1 MRLRSHLVVLVLT
14 LLVPMVVFATITIVA
29 FGRQQQAAV
38 REGSLETTRA
48 LMSAVDQNLERTITA
63 LTALATL
70 RSLDR
75 ADLREFYA
83 DAARALASQPQWL
96 TISLFEPDGQ
106 QVLNLLRPL
115 ASKLPA
121 VSERR
126 SFDRVLTTR
135 RPAIGDVERSPLADA
150 HVFAVRAPVLR
161 NGAVVYVLT
170 AVVKP
175 DSLVEVL
182 TQQGLP
188 YDAVATIFDQ
198 SKQIVA
204 RTRNLAQFLGR
215 PVSAEFAALLNV
227 EGRDGWAVTH
237 TLEGAAVHT
246 AFNRSRTSGWGVGLG
261 IPRAVVEAPLQR
273 WLITT
278 IGGGL
283 AFIALA
289 LLLAVLVGRR
299 ITGPILALSSAA
311 RAFGEAGTMP
321 ESSPAGVTEIEDMRQ
336 VIMEAASLVQRRA
349 EEASRAEL
357 ATRRLAA
364 IVESSD
370 DAIISK
376 TLEGIITSWNPAAVR
391 MYGYTE
397 REAVGQSVFLI
408 VPPDRRD
415 EENEVLRRLRLGET
429 VDHFETVRRRKDGR
443 FLDVSLTVSPIRDAT
458 GRIVGASKIARDI
471 TEHKRAQAERTA
483 VLEREQAARREAEAA
498 NRAKDEFLAVLSHEL
513 RTPLNAVYGWAQ
525 LLRSESMSGEQR
537 ARALETIARNASAQI
552 QLIDDLLD
560 VSRVTSGKMSL
571 NIRPVELLP
580 VVEAALDSVR
590 PAAAAKDIRL
600 HSVLD
605 ARAGPIA
612 GDPDRLQQVV
622 WNLLMNAVK
631 FTPKGGQ
638 VQVHLQRVN
647 THVEI
652 VVSDTGE
659 GIPPAVLPFVF
670 DRFRQGDSSST
681 RAHSGLGLGL
691 ALVKHLVELHGGSV
705 AARSPGS
712 GQGATFIVT
721 LPATIAEFVSGPEL
735 RALPASPV
743 PGVVPAAGHL
753 DGLRIL
759 VVDDDRDALDLSSMI
774 LTRAGA
780 EVRLCRS
787 AAEALDLLGEWRPDV
802 LVSDIEMPI
811 EDGYALIRKVR
822 ALSAAEGGRTPAV
835 ALTAYGRMQDRV
847 QSLTAGYDMHVAK
860 PVDPGQFTTIIAGLA
875 GRT

>member
-14 LLVPMVVFATITIVA
+14 LLVPMVVFATITIA
-29 FGRQQQAAV
+29 TIGLQQRAAV
-38 REGSLETTRA
+38 RQGTLETTRA
-48 LMSAVDQNLERTITA
+48 LMSAVDQNLDSTIATIA
-63 LTALATL
+63 ALATL

-83 DAARALASQPQWL
+83 DARRALASQPQWL
-96 TISLFEPDGQ
+96 TIALYEPDGQ
-106 QVLNLLRPL
+106 QLLNLLRPL
-115 ASKLPA
+115 GSKLPA
-121 VSERR
+121 VAERR
-126 SFDRVLTTR
+126 SFDLVLTSR
-135 RPAIGDVERSPLADA
+135 RPAIGDVVKSPLSDT
-150 HVFAVRAPVLR
+150 HVFAVRTPVLR

-175 DSLVEVL
+175 GSLVEVL
-182 TQQGLP
+182 ARQRLP
-188 YDAVATIFDQ
+188 TDSVATIFDH

-204 RTRNLAQFLGR
+204 RTKNLEQFLGR
-215 PVSAEFAALLNV
+215 PVSAEFAVLLDA
-227 EGRDGWAVTH
+227 EGTEGWAVTT
-237 TLEGAAVHT
+237 TLEGVPVHT
-246 AFNRSRTSGWGVGLG
+246 AFNRSRVNSWGVGLG
-261 IPRAVVEAPLQR
+261 IPRAEVEAPLQR

-283 AFIALA
+283 AFIAVA
-289 LLLAVLVGRR
+289 LLLAVVVSRR

-311 RAFGEAGTMP
+311 RAFGEGG
-321 ESSPAGVTEIEDMRQ
+321 EVPAQPSGGVTEIRDMHQ
-336 VIMEAASLVQRRA
+336 VFMEAAGLVQRRA
-349 EEASRAEL
+349 AEAARAEEAA
-357 ATRRLAA
+357 RRLAA

-370 DAIISK
+370 DAIVGK
-376 TLEGIITSWNPAAVR
+376 TLDGTITSWNPAAAR
-391 MYGYTE
+391 MYGYTQA
-397 REAVGQSVFLI
+397 EAIGQSILLI
-408 VPPDRRD
+408 VPPDRRQ
-415 EENEVLRRLRLGET
+415 EEAEVLRRLSRGET
-429 VDHFETVRRRKDGR
+429 LDHFETVRVRKDGR
-443 FLDVSLTVSPIRDAT
+443 RLDVSLTVSLIRDGT
-458 GRIVGASKIARDI
+458 GRIVGVSKIARDI
-471 TEHKRAQAERTA
+471 TAQKRAQAERATL
-483 VLEREQAARREAEAA
+483 LERERAARLEAEAA

-525 LLRSESMSGEQR
+525 MLRSESMSEEQK
-537 ARALETIARNASAQI
+537 ARALETIARNANAQL

-560 VSRVTSGKMSL
+560 VSRVVSGKMRL
-571 NIRPVELLP
+571 NVRPVELRT

-600 HSVLD
+600 QSVLD
-605 ARAGPIA
+605 PRAGPIT

-631 FTPKGGQ
+631 FTPRGGR

-647 THVEI
+647 SHVEV

-659 GIPPAVLPFVF
+659 GIPPDVLPFVF
-670 DRFRQGDSSST
+670 DRFRQADSSST

-705 AARSPGS
+705 AAQSPGP
-712 GQGATFIVT
+712 GQGATFIMK
-721 LPATIAEFVSGPEL
+721 LPVTIAEIASGPERRL
-735 RALPASPV
+735 HPTALSADPVPAS
-743 PGVVPAAGHL
+743 GRL
-753 DGLRIL
+753 DGVRVL

-787 AAEALDLLGEWRPDV
+787 AAEALDALGVWRPDV

-811 EDGYALIRKVR
+811 EDGYSLIRKVR
-822 ALSAAEGGRTPAV
+822 ALGPDHGGRTPAV

-847 QSLTAGYDMHVAK
+847 LSLTAGYNMHVAK
-860 PVDPGQFTTIIAGLA
+860 PVDPGEFTTIIASLS